1 MKKIILS
8 MVIATA
14 VILCTPMHI
23 LASLCVLIVVAG
35 ILCTLFGLFAVP
47 IYYALN
53 CISKL
58 YNNKAGTEGREQTQH
73 AAQTAPHV
81 TTVTTK
87 TEIPTTPTAVENA
100 EGQQQ

>member
-23 LASLCVLIVVAG
+23 LASLCVLIVVVG
-35 ILCTLFGLFAVP
+35 LLCILFGLFAVP

-58 YNNKAGTEGREQTQH
+58 YSNKAGTEGRKELEE
-73 AAQTAPHV
+73 
-81 TTVTTK
+81 K
-87 TEIPTTPTAVENA
+87 E
-100 EGQQQ
+100 

>member
-8 MVIATA
+8 TVIATA
-14 VILCTPMHI
+14 V
-23 LASLCVLIVVAG
+23 

-47 IYYALN
+47 IYYTLN

-81 TTVTTK
+81 TVVTTA
-87 TEIPTTPTAVENA
+87 TEIPTTATAVENA